1 MMIQHPVNVN
11 TFDADGTSFQESL
24 AATSCFDVDLAG
36 YASEMPSI
44 WAVLKI
50 APDHKKNEHGVER
63 LRLLNAIDGY
73 RKSLTAG

>member
-1 MMIQHPVNVN
+1 MMIQHLLNVN

-36 YASEMPSI
+36 NVSEMPSI
-44 WAVLKI
+44 WAVLKS
-50 APDHKKNEHGVER
+50 ALDHKKNEHGAER
-63 LRLLNAIDGY
+63 LRQMNAVGGC